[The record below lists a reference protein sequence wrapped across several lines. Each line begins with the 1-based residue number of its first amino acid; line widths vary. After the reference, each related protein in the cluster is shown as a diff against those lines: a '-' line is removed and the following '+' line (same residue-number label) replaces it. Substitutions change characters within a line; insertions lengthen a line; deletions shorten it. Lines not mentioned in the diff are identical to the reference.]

1 MTILTFTGEDSA
13 TAMEKMADQLG
24 ENCYILST
32 TKRGNQ
38 IEISAT
44 DNPVEAGWGKR
55 KAKPRKQFTDIFAE
69 TNAKMAGK
77 NQSGNNSDNQAALS
91 EAGSE
96 RLISG
101 YQIPA
106 YIADLQEHMV
116 EMKSMLNGMVL
127 TDDAALRNDI
137 GISTPVQLRQLGFSD
152 VIVQELKHSFVDV
165 DYETG
170 QRNFIASLADKL
182 VHENPQ
188 TALQADVI
196 FVVGGAGVGKTSL
209 AGKIGAHILE
219 GSAKKPVTLAEM
231 TDTQTNPDDTLLQ
244 LARLINVP
252 VCKFRSDEITQQM
265 TAVGESYVVDVS
277 CAPDIANDVIAQV
290 REALPGARMIVVL
303 ALAGASS
310 ARLIRQQTG
319 VYAKLEPMVCLTKLD
334 ECAAGPV
341 EFSQIAQSGE
351 KLGLLT
357 GSRAMIDSVSFADV
371 RLMADYIA
379 ENC

>member
-69 TNAKMAGK
+69 TNANMAGK
-77 NQSGNNSDNQAALS
+77 NQSANNSDNQAALT
-91 EAGSE
+91 EAGGE
-96 RLISG
+96 RPISG

-106 YIADLQEHMV
+106 YIADLREHMV

-127 TDDAALRNDI
+127 TDDAALRNDM
-137 GISTPVQLRQLGFSD
+137 GMSTPVQLRQLGFSD

-196 FVVGGAGVGKTSL
+196 FVVGGNGVGKTSL

-265 TAVGESYVVDVS
+265 TAVGERYVVDVS

-334 ECAAGPV
+334 ECGAGPI

-357 GSRAMIDSVSFADV
+357 GSRAMIDSLSFADV
-371 RLMADYIA
+371 RLVTDYIA